1 MAKYFRCNGGCPNG
15 SRCSFL
21 GWRLVETDFLMADT
35 FGTIEYKEEPDETPQ
50 LKARLDLLP
59 PMAALAVGR
68 VLAFGDSK
76 HPDELWK
83 RLSPE
88 EHQAAALRHIY
99 AHLSGVGAD
108 SESKESH
115 LAHAICR
122 LAFAIAQ
129 QSESK

>member
-1 MAKYFRCNGGCPNG
+1 MVKYFRCNGKCPEEEH
-15 SRCSFL
+15 CLFL
-21 GWRLVETDFLMADT
+21 AWRPYDPDQPMFDP
-35 FGTIEYKEEPDETPQ
+35 FGTIEYKEEPDGTPQ